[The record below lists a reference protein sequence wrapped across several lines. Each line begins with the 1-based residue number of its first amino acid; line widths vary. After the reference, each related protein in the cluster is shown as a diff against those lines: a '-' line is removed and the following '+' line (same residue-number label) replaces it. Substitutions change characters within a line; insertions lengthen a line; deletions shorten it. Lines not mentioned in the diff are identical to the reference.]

1 MADIVTN
8 ELIYETLKKV
18 QDGVA
23 DLKRDL
29 REVKLDLNGLRG
41 MVGDLIKTNSRR
53 DTSYISLESRVERIE
68 ARLDLHEPI

>member
-41 MVGDLIKTNSRR
+41 MVGDLIKTDSRR